1 MAGGAVEGTLAADGC
16 LVGRVESG
24 EVRECV
30 HVSNQSQIENESPEG
45 PVVGE
50 LFEMVQTSLSE
61 LRLQLA
67 HAQVNRGGCCTLFS
81 NTRSH
86 QYCVCTCDQENAF
99 ERKQARGTCSKYTC
113 GTF

>member
-1 MAGGAVEGTLAADGC
+1 
-16 LVGRVESG
+16 
-24 EVRECV
+24 VRECV
-30 HVSNQSQIENESPEG
+30 HVSNQSQIENESPEV

-50 LFEMVQTSLSE
+50 LFGRVQTSLSE

-67 HAQVNRGGCCTLFS
+67 HAQVNRGGCSTLFS

-86 QYCVCTCDQENAF
+86 QYCVCDQENAF
-99 ERKQARGTCSKYTC
+99 EWKQARGTCSKYTC

>member
-1 MAGGAVEGTLAADGC
+1 M
-16 LVGRVESG
+16 
-24 EVRECV
+24 RECV
-30 HVSNQSQIENESPEG
+30 HVSNQSQIENESPEV

-50 LFEMVQTSLSE
+50 LFGSAQTSLSE

-86 QYCVCTCDQENAF
+86 CVCDKENVF
-99 ERKQARGTCSKYTC
+99 EWKQARGTCSKYMCETSNRSTGEVPLRKC
-113 GTF
+113 GVDCLQHVGIC

>member
-1 MAGGAVEGTLAADGC
+1 M
-16 LVGRVESG
+16 
-24 EVRECV
+24 RECVHV
-30 HVSNQSQIENESPEG
+30 HVSNQSQIENESPEV

-50 LFEMVQTSLSE
+50 LFGRVQTSLSE

-67 HAQVNRGGCCTLFS
+67 HAQVNRGGCCTFFS
-81 NTRSH
+81 NTHSH
-86 QYCVCTCDQENAF
+86 CVCDQENAF

>member
-1 MAGGAVEGTLAADGC
+1 M
-16 LVGRVESG
+16 
-24 EVRECV
+24 RECV
-30 HVSNQSQIENESPEG
+30 HVSNQSQIETESQEV

-50 LFEMVQTSLSE
+50 LFGRVQTSLSE

-67 HAQVNRGGCCTLFS
+67 HAQVNRGGCCTLFT
-81 NTRSH
+81 NTHSH
-86 QYCVCTCDQENAF
+86 CVCDQESAF